1 MPSMHFSVNDMTY
14 IDGLEDLPRPGLE
27 RARSTSSTAA
37 SN

>member
-1 MPSMHFSVNDMTY
+1 MTY

-37 SN
+37 S

>member
-27 RARSTSSTAA
+27 RARSTQFHRCK
-37 SN
+37 